1 MKELIRRKK
10 IVNFKPINSFFSR
23 IALGAMFVYYVANYM
38 DEPFI
43 NQLGYF
49 ILLALVSVAIDYF
62 AMNTKQAAAIKICD
76 DKFELLNVPIE
87 LSEIKEVLYCQ
98 TKRFEHTI
106 RFSYNNSTYRD
117 FELSD
122 VDLIDDLRFY
132 HFLVENRIPVKMLD
146 NPDRFYL

>member
-1 MKELIRRKK
+1 MKDLIRRKK
-10 IVNFKPINSFFSR
+10 IINFKPVRSFLER
-23 IALGAMFVYYVANYM
+23 VVLGSMFVYYVANYM
-38 DEPFI
+38 NEPFI

-49 ILLALVSVAIDYF
+49 LLLAFISVAIDYF
-62 AMNTKQAAAIKICD
+62 AINIKQSAMIKISD
-76 DKFELLNVPIE
+76 GSFVLLSVSIE
-87 LSEIKEVLYCQ
+87 ISEIHEVLYCQ
-98 TKRFEHTI
+98 TKRFEHTV

-122 VDLIDDLRFY
+122 ADLIDDLRFY